1 MRILTL
7 LAVCA
12 FATAPALA
20 ADPSSGEAA
29 STATAPAAK
38 PAKAKKVCRETFVK
52 TGSRMG
58 GGRKC
63 KTAEEWAELDGGK
76 KDVGVQ
82 ESQVG
87 AISRTNR

>member
-1 MRILTL
+1 MRILTM

-29 STATAPAAK
+29 STATAAAK

-63 KTAEEWAELDGGK
+63 KTAEEWAELDGGR
-76 KDVGVQ
+76 KDVGV
-82 ESQVG
+82 EEAQVG
-87 AISRTNR
+87 TISRTNR